1 MLPRSSDSRPGVA
14 VVVLGVGLALSLAGS
29 AQAQQG
35 QVFVHVMNQ
44 TGQPV
49 TDLTAEEFVVEEDG
63 LATKIVS
70 AQLGTQPMKVALL
83 VDNGDAVGTSINSL
97 RDGLEA
103 FLDTL
108 PPQHEVGLF
117 TIARQVRVR
126 VDFTTDRAELK
137 EQADS
142 LFADRGAG
150 TVMMDGLFETW
161 ERRFDDE
168 DFWPVF
174 VLVVTDGAE
183 TSRNVT
189 RAEYDRFVRD
199 LFDRAATVHTVL
211 VSTRGGG
218 IQADRAINLTRDTGG
233 LYTALAAVTGLPKT
247 LTEYAT
253 KMGEHYDLMADRY
266 RVVFERQTDNPS
278 GQLAVGVNRPAVAVR
293 LFPGRRLEQ

>member
-1 MLPRSSDSRPGVA
+1 MLPRPFGYRPGVA
-14 VVVLGVGLALSLAGS
+14 GVVLVAGLALGASGT

-35 QVFVHVMNQ
+35 QLFVYVMNQ
-44 TGQPV
+44 VGQPV
-49 TDLTAEEFVVEEDG
+49 TDLTAEEFAIEEDG

-83 VDNGDAVGTSINSL
+83 VDNGDAVGTDTNSL

-108 PPQHEVGLF
+108 PPKHEVGLF
-117 TIARQVRVR
+117 TIARQVRMR

-137 EQADS
+137 DQADGI
-142 LFADRGAG
+142 FVDTGAG
-150 TVMMDGLFETW
+150 AVMMDGLFETW
-161 ERRFDDE
+161 ERRFDDG

-183 TSRNVT
+183 ISGNVSET
-189 RAEYDRFVRD
+189 EYDRFVRE
-199 LFDRAATVHTVL
+199 LVDRAATVHVVL

-218 IQADRAINLTRDTGG
+218 IQTNYAINLTQHTGG
-233 LYTALAAVTGLPKT
+233 LYASLAAVTGLPRT

-253 KMGEHYDLMADRY
+253 KMGDHFDQMADRY
-266 RVVFERQTDNPS
+266 RVVFERQTDNPNARL
-278 GQLAVGVNRPAVAVR
+278 GVGVNRPAVAVR
-293 LFPGRRLEQ
+293 LFPGRRLEP